1 MHVQIQSLKFHIAP
15 NKNMARPIIAILK
28 SGVLTS
34 VLERI
39 SIAQKTNCDQGNCF
53 KGKYLIGP
61 GLQFQIFN
69 LLDRTS
75 VV

>member
-15 NKNMARPIIAILK
+15 NKNMARPITAILK
-28 SGVLTS
+28 SEVLTS

-39 SIAQKTNCDQGNCF
+39 SFAQKTNCDQGNCF

-61 GLQFQIFN
+61 GLQFQIFS
-69 LLDRTS
+69 LLPL
-75 VV
+75 

>member
-15 NKNMARPIIAILK
+15 NKNMVRPIIAILK
-28 SGVLTS
+28 SEVLTS

-39 SIAQKTNCDQGNCF
+39 SIAQKTNCVQGNCF

-61 GLQFQIFN
+61 GLEFQILS
-69 LLDRTS
+69 LLPL
-75 VV
+75 